1 MFTTM
6 QANPLR
12 ILLVNTDIQRSPR
25 KIKTAAPHII
35 PNSFPILMRDPN
47 QQNQQSVRPRMLLVV
62 RKESSSKNV
71 V

>member
-12 ILLVNTDIQRSPR
+12 ILLVKTDIQRSPR
-25 KIKTAAPHII
+25 KTKKAARHVIQ
-35 PNSFPILMRDPN
+35 NSFPILMRDPN
-47 QQNQQSVRPRMLLVV
+47 QQTQQSVRPRMLLVV
-62 RKESSSKNV
+62 RKESPSRNV